1 MGWELVHARSGSTAS
16 VGKVL
21 GMSASPQ
28 SPDVSLRRS
37 ELTLCATTGLMHR
50 SQRSVLYYSIIS
62 SASASTEVG
71 ISRAEQLGGLEA
83 DHQLVLVRCLHR
95 HCATAAETT
104 KSESDRAIWL
114 GMSAA
119 WRDLATIAEE
129 QASTIQS
136 QAAAA

>member
-1 MGWELVHARSGSTAS
+1 MS
-16 VGKVL
+16 KVL

-62 SASASTEVG
+62 SASASTEVD

-83 DHQLVLVRCLHR
+83 DHQLVLMRCLHR
-95 HCATAAETT
+95 HGATAAETT

-114 GMSAA
+114 RMSAA